1 MVEKIKAETSEEREA
16 AAKYLQEE
24 LNFRLK
30 SLEGKPDALCQA
42 YQVAIR
48 ALRPELKHYVV
59 TIASSKI
66 RNSQAKIQGNWRNVY
81 GDVIF
86 DEFPAQSMDEAKE
99 TFKKR
104 YPSMVLE
111 DVQIMEYVLPI

>member
-1 MVEKIKAETSEEREA
+1 MVEKIKTETSEEKEA

-48 ALRPELKHYVV
+48 ALRPEFKHYVV

-66 RNSQAKIQGNWRNVY
+66 RNSQAKIQGNWRHVY

-104 YPSMVLE
+104 YPSMALE

>member
-1 MVEKIKAETSEEREA
+1 MVEKIKAESSEEREA
-16 AAKYLQEE
+16 
-24 LNFRLK
+24 
-30 SLEGKPDALCQA
+30 ALCQA

-48 ALRPELKHYVV
+48 ALRPDFKHYVV